1 MLSSTGRVPPTSVQA
16 VHTPAGG
23 VPSALANLPAGTL
36 ITGTATGRDAAGQ
49 TLLRTDTGTLAL
61 ATRLY
66 LDRGSVV
73 ILRIR
78 GGPTFS
84 ATIVSVDGR
93 PPPALPL
100 APPPAAPASPGKPP
114 APTSG
119 QTPGPAPTGL
129 SAPPGPKAPAAASG
143 APGAPAVPLMA
154 AVAGTDGGGRPLLN
168 LPFGTVRIETPA
180 SVPTG
185 TTPALTVLGVEPE
198 APPPMP
204 DGARREIRAIFDDG
218 LAVGGLAGTL
228 SIQVAGS
235 FPVVPLEEIVA
246 GERSGV
252 LA

>member
-23 VPSALANLPAGTL
+23 VPSTLANLPAGTL

-61 ATRLY
+61 ATRL
-66 LDRGSVV
+66 DRGSVV
-73 ILRIR
+73 ILRTR

-93 PPPALPL
+93 PPAALPL
-100 APPPAAPASPGKPP
+100 APAPAAASAAPGKPP
-114 APTSG
+114 APMSG
-119 QTPGPAPTGL
+119 QAPGPAPTGL
-129 SAPPGPKAPAAASG
+129 SAPPGPPQAPAAASG

-168 LPFGTVRIETPA
+168 LPYGTVRIETPA

-198 APPPMP
+198 PPPPMP

-235 FPVVPLEEIVA
+235 FPVAPLEEIVA

>member
-93 PPPALPL
+93 PPAALPL
-100 APPPAAPASPGKPP
+100 APAPAAPASPGKPP

-119 QTPGPAPTGL
+119 QAPGPAPTGL
-129 SAPPGPKAPAAASG
+129 SAGG
-143 APGAPAVPLMA
+143 RERRAPGAPAVPLMA

-168 LPFGTVRIETPA
+168 LPFGTVRLETPA

-235 FPVVPLEEIVA
+235 LPVAPLEEIVA